1 MADEG
6 LAGTVIGIARSGIK
20 LAVKLHSFSETVT
33 TARIEIKDLAN
44 NVSLTAS
51 VLHELGVNLDQE
63 DDDDDDD
70 EEEEE
75 EEDGRGRIY
84 SSSATATT
92 REVTR
97 ECEGVFRE
105 IDTIIG
111 KAMQSAR
118 ERGVK
123 NGKVPALSPLERL
136 KYPFLLPKVD
146 LLAANLER
154 LRSTLVLMLS
164 VLSYARDMKAGDVK
178 EPQDDHYRKL
188 LLENLVTANKD
199 ATRRYEAMIK
209 DLGGETEAFQQGDS
223 NNKDNSPS
231 HESRPDPHGSA
242 SASLSLS
249 MIKPPDSDNSYA
261 DSSPRARAA
270 STIQACLDRVENALV
285 KVEQSSSVLH
295 HSSGIVVRV
304 ELDRDARTQQQ
315 QSHQPQK
322 PRISVSVLQKQTR
335 RRQDSLQSRTNSTR
349 RSTNGLSR
357 SNTWYSKVWNSMPS
371 PYSAVS
377 SIQQT
382 LDNTGLFLAT
392 EQITED
398 ANNVLTYNQASNG
411 GGYYQP
417 YSNGDD
423 SPDDSDSGP
432 TLAEAFRAA
441 LPDALVSG
449 RRPDPA
455 SRVGDI
461 EMNPVGITGHAQGG
475 DASRPLMSAD
485 AIEHTPRLGPLP
497 EVRVELDTP
506 SNASISRPA
515 PAALIE
521 GSGETS
527 TGNGN
532 GSGSG
537 TAYES
542 RGNPAAGGE
551 GWSPEQDARMKDILS
566 ASVQAA
572 IAQGESEGA
581 TIGPPRQTAASSSP
595 SSSDPNNNKA
605 TTQTNG
611 GGAEKVAETIEEDED
626 AMETVDLSDTN
637 NKGKGKGKAKAEEP
651 QSSVTGLGVLMGT
664 ADGADAVDQL
674 LGEWTTLRRQQ

>member
-1 MADEG
+1 
-6 LAGTVIGIARSGIK
+6 
-20 LAVKLHSFSETVT
+20 
-33 TARIEIKDLAN
+33 
-44 NVSLTAS
+44 
-51 VLHELGVNLDQE
+51 
-63 DDDDDDD
+63 
-70 EEEEE
+70 
-75 EEDGRGRIY
+75 
-84 SSSATATT
+84 
-92 REVTR
+92 
-97 ECEGVFRE
+97 
-105 IDTIIG
+105 
-111 KAMQSAR
+111 
-118 ERGVK
+118 
-123 NGKVPALSPLERL
+123 
-136 KYPFLLPKVD
+136 
-146 LLAANLER
+146 
-154 LRSTLVLMLS
+154 
-164 VLSYARDMKAGDVK
+164 
-178 EPQDDHYRKL
+178 
-188 LLENLVTANKD
+188 
-199 ATRRYEAMIK
+199 
-209 DLGGETEAFQQGDS
+209 
-223 NNKDNSPS
+223 
-231 HESRPDPHGSA
+231 
-242 SASLSLS
+242 
-249 MIKPPDSDNSYA
+249 
-261 DSSPRARAA
+261 
-270 STIQACLDRVENALV
+270 
-285 KVEQSSSVLH
+285 
-295 HSSGIVVRV
+295 
-304 ELDRDARTQQQ
+304 
-315 QSHQPQK
+315 
-322 PRISVSVLQKQTR
+322 
-335 RRQDSLQSRTNSTR
+335 
-349 RSTNGLSR
+349 
-357 SNTWYSKVWNSMPS
+357 
-371 PYSAVS
+371 
-377 SIQQT
+377 
-382 LDNTGLFLAT
+382 
-392 EQITED
+392 
-398 ANNVLTYNQASNG
+398 
-411 GGYYQP
+411 
-417 YSNGDD
+417 
-423 SPDDSDSGP
+423 
-432 TLAEAFRAA
+432 
-441 LPDALVSG
+441 
-449 RRPDPA
+449 
-455 SRVGDI
+455 
-461 EMNPVGITGHAQGG
+461 MNPVGITGHAQGG